1 MITDDHKQPGAA
13 GQADFEYNMMANAS
27 MFQQN
32 FPTMVAQYLRQPAL
46 HRNSYSSND
55 LLGYANQAVQNY
67 GNHYAPQRGP
77 TTLSRQTSSG
87 YSSAVPSTTSTTPR
101 NLSRP
106 ASPTNEHAP
115 PKKRRAGSGHSKI
128 PSGLAMTRMDN
139 NFSPTSAPQ
148 SVGPMS
154 AGPANGGFNFVA
166 PHGFGRIGNPQPPT
180 NMDPYTSGPSTPLF
194 ATGGMTPN
202 SAFATSGANDYA
214 FYSAPTSQQHSR
226 TASPAS
232 AARRRQHQN
241 SGYGHHY
248 NQSNDQM
255 QQVQPNELS
264 AALSSI
270 PNFDPQNPPMIQ
282 KIVPHY
288 GHVRG
293 GEEIIILGTGL
304 VEGLEICFGDSVALP
319 EKVWGD
325 GSISLRAPPAKEE
338 GQVAVVFR
346 HQHPRL
352 AKHNFR
358 EMVRRTG
365 VMPTTQVLYT
375 YLDDGGFP
383 RP

>member
-1 MITDDHKQPGAA
+1 
-13 GQADFEYNMMANAS
+13 MAN
-27 MFQQN
+27 
-32 FPTMVAQYLRQPAL
+32 YLRQPGI

-55 LLGYANQAVQNY
+55 LSGFANQAAHNY

-106 ASPTNEHAP
+106 ASPTNDFEPSA
-115 PKKRRAGSGHSKI
+115 KKRRAGSGHSKI
-128 PSGLAMTRMDN
+128 PSGLAMTRMEN

-148 SVGPMS
+148 SAGPMS
-154 AGPANGGFNFVA
+154 AGPTSGGFNFVA
-166 PHGFGRIGNPQPPT
+166 PHGFSCLGNAQPPT
-180 NMDPYTSGPSTPLF
+180 TADPYSSGPSTPLF
-194 ATGGMTPN
+194 AMGGMTAN
-202 SAFATSGANDYA
+202 SAFANSAASDYA

-226 TASPAS
+226 AASPAS
-232 AARRRQHQN
+232 AVRRRQQQN
-241 SGYGHHY
+241 SGFGHQY
-248 NQSNDQM
+248 NQSLDQK

-270 PNFDPQNPPMIQ
+270 PNFDAQNPPIIH

-288 GHVRG
+288 GHIRG

-304 VEGLEICFGDSVALP
+304 VEGLEICFGDTVALP

-325 GSISLRAPPAKEE
+325 GSIFLHAPPATEE

-346 HQHPRL
+346 HQHPSL

-375 YLDDGGFP
+375 YLDDGGYS